1 MKFCTSWPE
10 QPTPI
15 SIYYILYICQTS
27 ALLTMTGA
35 SSEMVPFDAA
45 LSGAAMDTGD
55 VFEIFVEVMQN
66 KMSNRSLGFNFTF
79 EAYKAKECRVIRLTK
94 TILAKVRIGQL
105 DDIRFVRLCAGGNV
119 FGISILRPAS
129 IRFFTSG
136 DVEVWSIEGDG
147 PTLRRELG
155 LSIECVGCV

>member
-1 MKFCTSWPE
+1 MCHV
-10 QPTPI
+10 
-15 SIYYILYICQTS
+15 LYICQRI
-27 ALLTMTGA
+27 ALLTMAGA
-35 SSEMVPFDAA
+35 SSETGPFDAA

-79 EAYKAKECRVIRLTK
+79 GAYKAQECRVIRLTK
-94 TILAKVRIGQL
+94 SILAKVRIGQL
-105 DDIRFVRLCAGGNV
+105 DDIRFVRLCAGGTV
-119 FGISILRPAS
+119 FGISTLRPAS

-155 LSIECVGCV
+155 LLIECGVPHMQ